1 MQRDDLRSG
10 MLVEFKDGRYAL
22 VVQVNGEHLFQYLN
36 GGWDRVD
43 NVLNPDLVERLYAS
57 KRIKKI
63 YAPREYF
70 VSVKWQRNLVEGIKV
85 DLGEVI
91 YDLENEETK
100 EVCSILE
107 QNGIKIQDE
116 RGRFLAFEDILKQ
129 IASNETLLNQL
140 REGVN

>member
-22 VVQVNGEHLFQYLN
+22 VIQVNGENLFQYLN

-43 NVLNPDLVERLYAS
+43 NVLNPGLVERLYAS
-57 KRIKKI
+57 KRIKRI
-63 YAPREYF
+63 YAPRAYF
-70 VSVKWQRNLVEGIKV
+70 VNVKWQRNLVEGIKV

-91 YDLENEETK
+91 YDLEMQETK